1 MARNRVI
8 YQSDALYVSQNIN
21 STGSGQHRQLDR
33 VQSANYNFA
42 INRQDINQFGQLARI
57 DSVVLD
63 TPTVNLDFSYYLT
76 DGSNERALG
85 FNVQTGSITSASFL
99 SGMMTEV
106 SGDNMYVVT
115 SSEGLDANL
124 VNNTGNIQSVI
135 GFGNVFVTD
144 YTLDVAVGS
153 LPTVSVTAEASNINA
168 TLSGAVR
175 VSGASGA
182 FINGG
187 SGIQTLSP
195 AVNPSGGFPYSV
207 GLTGTGVVLPSGT
220 NNTGANTVSA
230 LRYGD
235 VTLSLGTINSGI
247 LSDISAGLDGIH
259 IQSASLSVPLARTP
273 LQRLGSKFPYA
284 RLVDFPLNVTLNVS
298 AILNEVTAENLA
310 ATIDTNPTVDITLAI
325 KKPGVS
331 ETANAMVYVLK
342 GAKLDS
348 ESISSSIGSNKTVDL
363 VFSTQIGG
371 TNDTVNGLF
380 VSGFGTGTLFT

>member
-85 FNVQTGSITSASFL
+85 FNVQTGSIASVSFL
-99 SGMMTEV
+99 SGMMTEI
-106 SGDNMYVVT
+106 SGDNMYVIT

-124 VNNTGNIQSVI
+124 LTNTGSIQSVI

-153 LPTVSVTAEASNINA
+153 LPTVSVTAESSNINA
-168 TLSGAVR
+168 TLSGLVR

-207 GLTGTGVVLPSGT
+207 GLTGTGVVLPSGN

-259 IQSASLSVPLARTP
+259 IQSASLSVPLSRTP

-325 KKPGVS
+325 KKPGILD
-331 ETANAMVYVLK
+331 TANAMIYVLK

-380 VSGFGTGTLFT
+380 VSGFGTGSVFS

>member
-8 YQSDALYVSQNIN
+8 YQSDALYVSENLL
-21 STGSGQHRQLDR
+21 STASGKHRQLDR

-42 INRQDINQFGQLARI
+42 INRQDINQYGQLARI

-85 FNVQTGSITSASFL
+85 FNVLTGVGGTTGSFL

-106 SGDNMYVVT
+106 SGDNMYVIT

-124 VNNTGNIQSVI
+124 VTNSTGDNIKSVI

-168 TLSGAVR
+168 TLSGIVR
-175 VSGASGA
+175 NSGASGT
-182 FINGG
+182 IVN
-187 SGIQTLSP
+187 SGVGTFSP
-195 AVNPSGGFPYSV
+195 AVNPSGGLPY
-207 GLTGTGVVLPSGT
+207 TGTFVILPSGT

-310 ATIDTNPTVDITLAI
+310 TTIDTNPTVDITLAI
-325 KKPGVS
+325 KKPGIS
-331 ETANAMVYVLK
+331 DNANAMVYVLK

-380 VSGFGTGTLFT
+380 VSGFGTGNVFQ

>member
-8 YQSDALYVSQNIN
+8 YQSEALYVSQDIN
-21 STGSGQHRQLDR
+21 STGAGQHRQLDR

-42 INRQDINQFGQLARI
+42 ISRQDINQYGQLARI

-76 DGSNERALG
+76 DGANERALG
-85 FNVQTGSITSASFL
+85 FNVSTGDAAVSFL

-115 SSEGLDANL
+115 SAEGLDANL
-124 VNNTGNIQSVI
+124 VTSTGNIKSVI

-144 YTLDVAVGS
+144 YSVEFAVGA
-153 LPTVSVTAEASNINA
+153 LPTVSITAEASNINA
-168 TLSGAVR
+168 TLGGAVR
-175 VSGASGA
+175 VSGASGN

-220 NNTGANTVSA
+220 NNTGGSLISA

-235 VTLSLGTINSGI
+235 VSLSLGTINSGI
-247 LSDISAGLDGIH
+247 LSNIGSSVDGIH
-259 IQSASLSVPLARTP
+259 IQSASLSVPLSRTP
-273 LQRLGSKFPYA
+273 LQRLGSKFPFA

-298 AILNEVTAENLA
+298 AILNEITAENLA
-310 ATIDTNPTVDITLAI
+310 ATIDVNPTVDILLAI
-325 KKPGVS
+325 KKPGITNT
-331 ETANAMVYVLK
+331 ENAMTYTLK

-348 ESISSSIGSNKTVDL
+348 ESISSSIGSNKTVEL

-380 VSGFGTGTLFT
+380 VSGFGTGAIFS